1 MAEARRELPFPD
13 VDISAVRRYANAR
26 ANASSVR
33 EVARAVGMRHT
44 SLEKFLN
51 GSEPYAKNRA
61 LLCEWYLREHRIHP
75 VPEATHDDVP
85 VPVEDP
91 ETHIDALLTELRGE
105 ARVEARLRITT
116 ALSQAYRRMGI
127 REPDWL
133 YARA

>member
-1 MAEARRELPFPD
+1 MADARRELPYPD

-26 ANASSVR
+26 ANTSSVR

-51 GSEPYAKNRA
+51 GSEPFAKNRA

-75 VPEATHDDVP
+75 VAEAAENDVQVP
-85 VPVEDP
+85 VHDP
-91 ETHIDALLTELRGE
+91 ETHVDALLSELRGE

-116 ALSQAYRRMGI
+116 ALSQAYRRMGL

-133 YARA
+133 YARR

>member
-1 MAEARRELPFPD
+1 MADARRELPYPD
-13 VDISAVRRYANAR
+13 VDITAVRKYANAR
-26 ANASSVR
+26 ANASSMR

-75 VPEATHDDVP
+75 VPVATGDHVP

-91 ETHIDALLTELRGE
+91 ETHVDALLSELRGE

-116 ALSQAYRRMGI
+116 ALSQAYRRMGV

-133 YARA
+133 YARR